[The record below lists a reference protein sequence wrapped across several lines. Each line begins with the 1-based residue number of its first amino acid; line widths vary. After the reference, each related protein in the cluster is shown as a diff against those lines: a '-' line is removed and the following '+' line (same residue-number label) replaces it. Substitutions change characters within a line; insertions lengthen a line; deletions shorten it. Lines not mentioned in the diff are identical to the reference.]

1 MTAPALPAVTSPAPD
16 HLAELR
22 TDVVRGFATSPKQ
35 LSPKWLYDADG
46 SQLFDEITRLPEYYP
61 FRTEQAIIADSCT
74 TIAWLTCARTLIE
87 LGSGSCSAKTR
98 LLLDALSGPL
108 TSYVPVDVS
117 SSALAQ
123 ASASIAAEYP
133 GLTVKPLLADF
144 TAAVD
149 LPPTDGPRLFA
160 FLGGTF
166 GNFLPPEQAAFL
178 ATLTSRLAPGDRLL
192 LGVDLVKDPA
202 VIIRAYNDA
211 AGVTARFNLGLLHRL
226 NRELDADFDVAAFEH
241 VAVWDADHEW
251 IEMRLRSR
259 RDQTVT
265 LRGVD
270 LVVPFAA
277 GEELRT
283 EVSAKF
289 HPHGLAAQLNAAG
302 LELSHWWTDPARL
315 YGLAMIAR
323 ADDITPAA

>member
-1 MTAPALPAVTSPAPD
+1 MTAPTLPAAASPAPD

-22 TDVVRGFATSPKQ
+22 TDVVRGLTTSPKQ

-46 SQLFDEITRLPEYYP
+46 SRLYDEITRLPEYYP

-74 TIAWLTCARTLIE
+74 TIAWLTCAKTLIE

-98 LLLDALSGPL
+98 LLLDALTGPL
-108 TSYVPVDVS
+108 TTYVPVDVS
-117 SSALAQ
+117 SSALTQ

-133 GLTVKPLLADF
+133 GLAVKPLLADF

-166 GNFLPPEQAAFL
+166 GNLLPPEQASFL
-178 ATLTSRLAPGDRLL
+178 GTLTSSLAPGDRLL

-202 VIIRAYNDA
+202 VIIPAYNDA
-211 AGVTARFNLGLLHRL
+211 AGVTAAFSLGLLRRL
-226 NRELDADFDVAAFEH
+226 NRELDADFDLSAFEH

-265 LRGVD
+265 LRGAD
-270 LVVPFAA
+270 LVVSFTA

-289 HPHGLAAQLNAAG
+289 HPQGLAAQLNAAG

>member
-1 MTAPALPAVTSPAPD
+1 MTAPAVPSATSPALD
-16 HLAELR
+16 HLDELR
-22 TDVVRGFATSPKQ
+22 ADVVQGLTKSPKQ

-46 SQLFDEITRLPEYYP
+46 SRLFDEISRLPEYYP

-74 TIAWLTCARTLIE
+74 IIAWLTCAKTLIE

-98 LLLDALSGPL
+98 LLLDALAGPL
-108 TSYVPVDVS
+108 TTYVPVDVS

-123 ASASIAAEYP
+123 ACASIAAEYP
-133 GLTVKPLLADF
+133 ALAVKPLLADF

-166 GNFLPPEQAAFL
+166 GNLLPSERAVFLGA
-178 ATLTSRLAPGDRLL
+178 LTSGLAPGDRLL

-202 VIIRAYNDA
+202 VIVPAYNDA
-211 AGVTARFNLGLLHRL
+211 AGVTARFNFGLLRRL
-226 NRELDADFDVAAFEH
+226 NRELDADFDLAAFEH
-241 VAVWDADHEW
+241 VAVWDADREW

-265 LRGVD
+265 LRGLN
-270 LVVPFAA
+270 LVVPFTG

-289 HPHGLAAQLNAAG
+289 RPSGLAAELNAAG

-323 ADDITPAA
+323 ADDIAPAA